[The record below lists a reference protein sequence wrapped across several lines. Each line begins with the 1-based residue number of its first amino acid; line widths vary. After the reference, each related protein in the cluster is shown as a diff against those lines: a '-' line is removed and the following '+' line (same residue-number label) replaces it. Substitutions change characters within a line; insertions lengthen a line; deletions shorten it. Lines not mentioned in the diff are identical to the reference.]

1 MSRPTKINRKPT
13 FFWQGLLILL
23 PVAMLAGFGL
33 SFLRQDKRLAENE
46 AKERAQ
52 ILADDLS
59 TSFYKD
65 FFVKLYRLYL
75 DSINAKI
82 NEHGGRGVNAY
93 FLVQAGP
100 NASKDTV
107 DVNSPLR
114 PEILKN
120 WPEAAYGSLWG
131 YRGIKLDAEGRLAA
145 VGCKMNERGYATYS
159 GAVRPGVYAQTPR
172 PPARSALSEMQKA
185 AWDRARNQEFSA
197 ADPQKAIEAYGQFL
211 ALSPPADFEAAAQ
224 YASGTLLAKEGQN
237 AKAEA
242 LFRKLEGATNLTT
255 EAGLPMNLLAQLQR
269 LQLERAED
277 MSAGL
282 QTLCSNAISQPAGI
296 TPLILDRA
304 RELEGKT
311 GLKEP
316 EASWLWFGAWETDE
330 GSREFYEQN
339 RREFKPELLRDRMF
353 WTTWRGQNWLVM
365 VEGIDTFDG
374 NSQPHPT
381 GYYGLS
387 VFPELLAQEAAWE
400 VIIAS
405 RIKVPEYA
413 SVSLNLAG
421 RNMPV
426 ATNSPVVLA
435 EATAKLNLDYHETAG
450 LVVRILLERPA
461 LFYAHQRLR
470 AWWLGSLIGV
480 ATLAAMTGFLAAR
493 RAFYRQ
499 LRLSE
504 MKSNFV
510 SSVSHELRAPIASV
524 RLMAEGLERGKIQAP
539 EKQQEYFHFIVQEC
553 RRLSSLIENVL
564 DFSRIEQ
571 GRKQYELESTD
582 LVTLTEQT
590 VKLMET
596 YAAEQQ
602 IGITLRVSGEPVPM
616 ELDGKAIQQALIN
629 LIDNAIKHSQKG
641 ATISVGLEFG
651 GAEESVGLGSNAEH
665 PKGWTPNG
673 ARFWVEDKG
682 EGIPAA
688 EHEKI
693 FERFYRIGSELR
705 RQTQGVGIGLS
716 IVKHIVEAHG
726 GRVSVRSAV
735 GEGSRFTIELPS
747 PGRSDNKGAP

>member
-1 MSRPTKINRKPT
+1 MARPTKINRKPT

-23 PVAMLAGFGL
+23 PVMALAGFGL

-59 TSFYKD
+59 ASFSNN
-65 FFVKLYRLYL
+65 FFENLSRLYF
-75 DSINAKI
+75 DSVNAKI
-82 NEHGGRGVNAY
+82 NQHEDRGINTY
-93 FLVQAGP
+93 FLVQASL
-100 NASKDTV
+100 NASKDVV

-120 WPEAAYGSLWG
+120 WPEAAYGSLWS

-145 VGCKMNERGYATYS
+145 VGCKMNERGEATYS
-159 GAVRPGVYAQTPR
+159 GAVRPGVFAQTPR
-172 PPARSALSEMQKA
+172 PLARATLSETQKA
-185 AWDRARNQEFSA
+185 AWDRARNEEFSA
-197 ADPQKAIEAYGQFL
+197 TDPQKAIEAYGRFL
-211 ALSPPADFEAAAQ
+211 ALSPSAGFEAAAQ
-224 YASGTLLAKEGQN
+224 YATGALLAKEGQN

-242 LFRKLEGATNLTT
+242 LFRKLEGTTNLTT

-269 LQLERAED
+269 LQLERSED
-277 MSAGL
+277 MLAGL
-282 QTLCSNAISQPAGI
+282 WMLCSNAISQPSGI

-304 RELEGKT
+304 RELEGKA

-316 EASWLWFGAWETDE
+316 EASWLWFGAWDTDE
-330 GSREFYEQN
+330 GSRDFYEQN
-339 RREFKPELLRDRMF
+339 LHEFRPELMRDRVF
-353 WTTWRGQNWLVM
+353 WTTWRDRNWLVM
-365 VEGIDTFDG
+365 VEGIDTFDE
-374 NSQPHPT
+374 NSQPHAT

-387 VFPELLAQEAAWE
+387 VFPELLVQEAAWE
-400 VIIAS
+400 VNIAS
-405 RIKVPEYA
+405 PMRVPEYA

-421 RNMPV
+421 RNVPV

-435 EATAKLNLDYHETAG
+435 EATAKLNLDYHVAEG
-450 LVVRILLERPA
+450 LTVRILLDRPA
-461 LFYAHQRLR
+461 IFYAHQRLR
-470 AWWLGSLIGV
+470 ALWLGSLIGV
-480 ATLAAMTGFLAAR
+480 AALAALAGFVAAR
-493 RAFYRQ
+493 HAFTRQ
-499 LRLSE
+499 LHLSE

-524 RLMAEGLERGKIQAP
+524 RLMAEGLERGRIQAP

-582 LVTLTEQT
+582 LAALTKQT
-590 VKLMET
+590 VALMET

-602 IGITLRVSGEPVPM
+602 IGITLSVTGEPVPM

-629 LIDNAIKHSQKG
+629 LIDNAIKHSPKG
-641 ATISVGLEFG
+641 ATVSVGVEFG
-651 GAEESVGLGSNAEH
+651 KAAGGEH
-665 PKGWTPNG
+665 PEGWTPNKG
-673 ARFWVEDKG
+673 CTPNGVRLWVEDKG
-682 EGIPAA
+682 EGITAA

-693 FERFYRIGSELR
+693 FERFYRVGSELR

-726 GRVSVRSAV
+726 GRVVVRSVV
-735 GEGSRFTIELPS
+735 GEGSRFTIELPAPS
-747 PGRSDNKGAP
+747 PPPG